1 MKHLMRSTVVF
12 VMLTF
17 WFLGV
22 QAQNVGVNTDGSVPA
37 TLLHVKSTAA
47 SSSTLRIQHTL
58 GAQEVGLNMFNS
70 TTAGANW
77 KLYIP
82 ASSSELR
89 LFNSIDRMT
98 FLSTGEVG
106 INITPSTSRM
116 LQVYK
121 NNNANKYVIH
131 GDAHQTSTTISYQNV
146 GIYGYGQGTNA
157 SFGYA
162 TGIMGIGGQANS
174 LRAIGVYAGLGGG
187 PATIPSSDAA
197 LYSDAASLGYSG
209 IFMNGNLGVGTI
221 TPNSQLHVN
230 AASGDGLRVQIGGN
244 TKLIVN
250 SNGGVAVGGN
260 NVPPANGF
268 DVADQ
273 IKIRG
278 GSPGVDKV
286 LTSDAAG
293 LATWETPGVA
303 NNEIWSLSAKLA
315 YSEDDISGWT
325 TLSGDDIEV
334 DVALGFTITIAGT
347 NYTTVRLSCNGWI
360 EFGGASTAVDNS
372 CLPSGS
378 FANPTLCWFWDDLV
392 TEGSHIRYTTLGTSP
407 NRVFFVDFKVF
418 LFNTSTRE
426 IEGTVQIHEGS
437 GLMNVGYK
445 ESLTS
450 DCRGQTATIG
460 FQMAGG
466 AGAKVYPIGCNV
478 AVIDDNQAFE
488 SGWSICP
495 AR

>member
-1 MKHLMRSTVVF
+1 
-12 VMLTF
+12 
-17 WFLGV
+17 
-22 QAQNVGVNTDGSVPA
+22 
-37 TLLHVKSTAA
+37 
-47 SSSTLRIQHTL
+47 
-58 GAQEVGLNMFNS
+58 MFNS

-89 LFNSIDRMT
+89 LFNSTDRMT

-162 TGIMGIGGQANS
+162 TGVMGIGGQANS
-174 LRAIGVYAGLGGG
+174 LRAIGVYAGLGGA

-230 AASGDGLRVQIGGN
+230 AASGDALRVQIAGN

-293 LATWETPGVA
+293 LATWKTPGVA

-315 YSEDDISGWT
+315 YSEDDISGWS
-325 TLSGDDIEV
+325 TLSGDESYVNITLPFGV
-334 DVALGFTITIAGT
+334 NISGTSYTI
-347 NYTTVRLSCNGWI
+347 VHLSTNGWL
-360 EFGGASTAVDNS
+360 EFFTAGGGTETDFSND
-372 CLPSGS
+372 CLPSAEHS
-378 FANPTLCWFWDDLV
+378 NPMLCWFWDDLV
-392 TEGSHIRYTTLGTSP
+392 SNGTNIRYTTLGTSP
-407 NRVFFVDFKVF
+407 NRVFFIDFDMHIWGTA
-418 LFNTSTRE
+418 ND
-426 IEGTVQIHEGS
+426 IEGMVQIHEGS
-437 GLMNVGYK
+437 ALMNVSYK
-445 ESLTS
+445 ETL
-450 DCRGQTATIG
+450 DAGARGQTATIG
-460 FQMAGG
+460 FQLAGG
-466 AGAKVYPIGCNV
+466 ASAKVYPIGCNV

-488 SGWSICP
+488 SGWSVCP